1 MLRHIGQQEAAQ
13 RVLKGVSK
21 VIGEG
26 KAVTYD
32 IGGDAGTSEMAAAIV
47 KAIEAL

>member
-1 MLRHIGQQEAAQ
+1 
-13 RVLKGVSK
+13 
-21 VIGEG
+21 
-26 KAVTYD
+26 VTYD